1 MQAVVRN
8 EDIIHYTSSIIHL
21 LLHQTSYIKHHTS
34 DYVIHHP
41 SNITHLPSSTS
52 LHNLFRRKIVFFEIL
67 LVTLHPNMRSLRPTM
82 INPSHKATENQSD
95 MMRMKQNNDSLGRD
109 TILCGDPR
117 FLSLMK
123 GTQIKMN
130 IIKVIMPY

>member
-1 MQAVVRN
+1 
-8 EDIIHYTSSIIHL
+8 
-21 LLHQTSYIKHHTS
+21 
-34 DYVIHHP
+34 
-41 SNITHLPSSTS
+41 
-52 LHNLFRRKIVFFEIL
+52 
-67 LVTLHPNMRSLRPTM
+67 MRSLRPTM

-109 TILCGDPR
+109 TTLCGDPR

-130 IIKVIMPY
+130 IIKVTMPY

>member
-1 MQAVVRN
+1 MK
-8 EDIIHYTSSIIHL
+8 TSSII
-21 LLHQTSYIKHHTS
+21 LHPSYISYYIKHHTS
-34 DYVIHHP
+34 NIIHL
-41 SNITHLPSSTS
+41 ITSSIIHQTSHIFHLLSS
-52 LHNLFRRKIVFFEIL
+52 LHNLFRRKFVFFEIL
-67 LVTLHPNMRSLRPTM
+67 LVTLHPNMRSLRPTR
-82 INPSHKATENQSD
+82 INSSRKATENQSD

-109 TILCGDPR
+109 TTLCGDPR